1 MSRASRPSAVVIMCG
16 LPASGKTTTA
26 ERLHAHAGGVLIRSC
41 DVDQELR
48 ISLPDWLRR
57 TEGFTRDVTAY
68 EQARDAA
75 YARMLSLLE
84 EHVTAGSRLV
94 IVDAVHGESA
104 KRKAVFDL
112 CAAHNLDPLLLW
124 CRCDDRNEIER
135 RLNIRRGRESE
146 PECEASDWSVF
157 DHLARLWEE
166 PAKEGCGSNSVPVLS
181 YDTRLDR
188 PRWLRRGT
196 RSVSELIEYAL
207 LRRPW
212 TTPRSFPQGHA
223 AGHPER

>member
-1 MSRASRPSAVVIMCG
+1 MMCG

-41 DVDQELR
+41 DVYQELG
-48 ISLPDWLRR
+48 ISLPDWVRR
-57 TEGFTRDVTAY
+57 TEGFTRDVAAY

-84 EHVTAGSRLV
+84 AHVTAGSRLV
-94 IVDAVHGESA
+94 IVDAVHGEST
-104 KRKAVFDL
+104 KRKAVFDV
-112 CAAHNLDPLLLW
+112 CAAHNADPLLLW
-124 CRCDDRNEIER
+124 CRCDDHNEIER
-135 RLNIRRGRESE
+135 RLNSRRGREAE

-166 PAKEGCGSNSVPVLS
+166 PAKEGCGSNAVPVLS

-188 PRWLRRGT
+188 LRWLRRGT
-196 RSVSELIEYAL
+196 RSVSERIEHAL
-207 LRRPW
+207 LRKALDNAQVIRTGLRRGP
-212 TTPRSFPQGHA
+212 S
-223 AGHPER
+223 